1 MRFGVIL
8 LWEDSLGD
16 FRRRAARAEELG
28 YAVLGVGDSPGGYR
42 ELSVSLAVAA
52 MATAR
57 MTLATTVTV
66 PVGRH
71 PVVVASALSALAEL
85 SGDRIVHALGTG
97 GSATGAMGRGP
108 ATLEAIRR
116 HADAVGGLL
125 RGEPATWQAATIP
138 ALRHPR
144 RVPMYLSAY
153 GPASWRLAGQRFDGA
168 IIAAG
173 PDPAAL
179 RGFVAEVREAA
190 ATAGRDP
197 GSVDIW
203 VMARASVRDDR
214 AEALTDIKANLAS
227 AGSFG
232 LRSPAQLATVPERF
246 RDPLRQLQQRYDTTQ
261 HVVWDGPNA
270 ALIDELGLTDYL
282 ARRFAVVGSPGE
294 CREQVSAIAELG
306 VSTLVV
312 PATDRDP
319 DGLTERFARA
329 VITPAGTAA

>member
-1 MRFGVIL
+1 MRFGVIF
-8 LWEDSLGD
+8 LWEDNLD
-16 FRRRAARAEELG
+16 RFQRRVARAEELG
-28 YAVLGVGDSPGGYR
+28 YEVVGIGDSPGGYR

-52 MATAR
+52 MATSR
-57 MTLATTVTV
+57 ITLATTVTV

-85 SGDRIVHALGTG
+85 SGDRVVHALGTG

-108 ATLEAIRR
+108 ATLQAVRQ
-116 HADAVGGLL
+116 HADAVSGLL
-125 RGEPATWQAATIP
+125 HGEAVTWEGGTVP

-153 GPASWRLAGQRFDGA
+153 GPASRRLAGQRFDGA
-168 IIAAG
+168 ILAAG
-173 PDPAAL
+173 PDPVAL
-179 RGFVAEVREAA
+179 RAFVAEVRDAA
-190 ATAGRDP
+190 AAAGRDP
-197 GSVDIW
+197 ADVDVW

-214 AEALTDIKANLAS
+214 AVALTDIKANLAS

-232 LRSPAQLATVPERF
+232 LRSAAQMATVPEQF
-246 RDPLRQLQQRYDTTQ
+246 REPLRELQRRYDTTQ

-270 ALIDELGLTDYL
+270 ALIDDLGLTDYL
-282 ARRFAVVGSPGE
+282 AGRFAVVGSPQE

-319 DGLTERFARA
+319 DGLAERFARA
-329 VITPAGTAA
+329 LITPAGTAA